1 MPAMRVR
8 LTAALLAALLTASA
22 AAPPDDLLVQA
33 RAIARE
39 HPRFWTDAT
48 IIRTGGSL
56 LLIARGAPGA
66 AALAEEVERARRAVN
81 RVWKVAE
88 AVVLVP
94 RSTQDAAVLAEPAGV
109 RGMAAL
115 ADVDHVIIE
124 PEGFGR
130 LSEVGRRVVLA
141 HELTH
146 VATGAATSGD
156 MPMWL
161 VEGFAD
167 YVGYLDSGL
176 SPRVAAAELAEEVRA
191 GVLPRELPGRDAFE
205 AGSARIAQVYEEAWL
220 ACRYIAERYGAERL
234 VALYRA
240 ARDGDPDTAMARTLG
255 GNMGDFTKGW
265 RQYVRRQLVG
275 PV

>member
-1 MPAMRVR
+1 MRVR
-8 LTAALLAALLTASA
+8 LTAALLAAMLTASA
-22 AAPPDDLLVQA
+22 SAPPDDLLAQA

-39 HPRFWTDAT
+39 HPSFWTDAT

-56 LLIARGAPGA
+56 LLIARGAPGTA
-66 AALAEEVERARRAVN
+66 TFAGEVERARRAVN
-81 RVWKVAE
+81 RVWKVAG

-94 RSTQDAAVLAEPAGV
+94 RSTRDAAVLAEPAGV

-146 VATGAATSGD
+146 VATEAATSGN
-156 MPMWL
+156 MPTWL

-176 SPRVAAAELAEEVRA
+176 PPRVAAAELAEEVRA
-191 GVLPRELPGRDAFE
+191 GVLPQELPGREAFK
-205 AGSARIAQVYEEAWL
+205 AGSARLPQVYEEAWL
-220 ACRYIAERYGAERL
+220 ACRYIAERFGAERL

-240 ARDGDPDTAMARTLG
+240 ARDGDPGTAMARTLG
-255 GNMGDFTKGW
+255 VTLGDFTEDW
-265 RQYVRRQLVG
+265 RRYVRRQLVG